1 MKIGII
7 SDTHDNKA
15 MALRAIEIFKKEDIE
30 IIFHLGDFVAPF
42 TLKLFGDFELYGVF
56 GNNDGE
62 RLLLK
67 KVAKDMNFVLDEG
80 PTEIVWEE
88 KKFVLLHGWGSV
100 EKTRRFA
107 ESLAKSG
114 DYDYVLYGH
123 THKKDLRKFGKTLL
137 INPGE
142 ACGYLGGVATA
153 AILDIESNSV
163 NFLSLGR
170 GL

>member
-15 MALRAIEIFKKEDIE
+15 MALKAVEIFKGEGIKNV
-30 IIFHLGDFVAPF
+30 FHLGDFVAPF

-62 RLLLK
+62 RILLK
-67 KVAKDMNFVLDEG
+67 RVAEDLSFVLEEG
-80 PTEIVWEE
+80 PMEIDFGG
-88 KKFVLLHGWGSV
+88 KKFMLLHGWGSA
-100 EKTRRFA
+100 EKTRKIA
-107 ESLAKSG
+107 ESFAKSG

-123 THKKDLRKFGKTLL
+123 THQRDLRKFGNAL
-137 INPGE
+137 ILNPGE

-153 AILDIESNSV
+153 AILDIDSNSV
-163 NFLSLGR
+163 NFLSLQG